1 VRVSENRFIRQP
13 TKRSLKTVIAA
24 LLLIGFVQFLAA
36 QTADDWQAQ
45 VRKDVENQH
54 VDAALAIVDQ
64 RLADAPEDLE
74 AHGWRG
80 RLLGW
85 KGRWSEGEAEYK
97 LVLEKVPDDIEI
109 LTGLSDVLL
118 WQKKYT
124 EALQT
129 LDRARK
135 ISPSDPEILSR
146 RARVLALL
154 GRTPEAR
161 SEYQQ
166 TLLFDTHNA
175 DARTG
180 LDALGENTKHE
191 LRVGEDVDLF
201 SYADASQTQGV
212 SLSSRWNPRWST
224 VFGVSTYQ
232 RFGQDA
238 VKFLASTGF
247 RFTARDS
254 FTIGSAVANS
264 QAVVPTNEAFFEYGH
279 GFRIENRW
287 VQGLESSYQQH
298 WFWYQGAHVL
308 TLNISQVVYFPH
320 EWTWSLNVTGAR
332 TGFLGTPVDW
342 TPSGWTKLG
351 FPLRRRV
358 TGNVFFGMGSE
369 NFAQIDQIGRF
380 SAHTFGGGLRYQ
392 FAARQDI
399 TGYAARQD
407 RTGGLIDTSF
417 GLSYGIR
424 F

>member
-1 VRVSENRFIRQP
+1 MRVSKNRFVRQP
-13 TKRSLKTVIAA
+13 LKRSLWTVIAA
-24 LLLIGFVQFLAA
+24 FLLIGFAQFLAA
-36 QTADDWQAQ
+36 QTTGDWQER
-45 VRKDVENQH
+45 VRKNVENQH
-54 VDAALAIVDQ
+54 IDDALGIVDE

-80 RLLGW
+80 RLLSW

-97 LVLEKVPDDIEI
+97 LVLDKVPNDSEI

-124 EALQT
+124 DALEA

-154 GRTPEAR
+154 GRTPVAR

-166 TLLFDTHNA
+166 TLLFDAQNA

-180 LDALGENTKHE
+180 LDSLSENPKHE

-201 SYADASQTQGV
+201 SYAGAGQTQGV
-212 SLSSRWNPRWST
+212 SLSSRWDQRWST
-224 VFGVSTYQ
+224 VFGVNIYQ

-238 VKFLASTGF
+238 VKFLASTAIHLTPQDW
-247 RFTARDS
+247 FTV
-254 FTIGSAVANS
+254 GSAIANS
-264 QAVVPTNEAFFEYGH
+264 QSVVPTNEAFFEYGH

-308 TLNISQVVYFPH
+308 TLNTSQIVYLPH
-320 EWTWSLNVTGAR
+320 GWTWSLNLTGAR
-332 TGFLGTPVDW
+332 TGFQGTP
-342 TPSGWTKLG
+342 
-351 FPLRRRV
+351 RRV
-358 TGNVFFGMGSE
+358 D
-369 NFAQIDQIGRF
+369 FA
-380 SAHTFGGGLRYQ
+380 LRLDKTWLP
-392 FAARQDI
+392 APKSRHRQPFLCR
-399 TGYAARQD
+399 G
-407 RTGGLIDTSF
+407 
-417 GLSYGIR
+417 
-424 F
+424 

>member
-1 VRVSENRFIRQP
+1 VRVSKNRFVRQP
-13 TKRSLKTVIAA
+13 LKRSLWTIIAA
-24 LLLIGFVQFLAA
+24 LLLISFVQLLEA
-36 QTADDWQAQ
+36 QTTDDWQAQ
-45 VRKDVENQH
+45 VRTNVENQH

-80 RLLGW
+80 RLLSW

-97 LVLEKVPDDIEI
+97 LVLDKVPNDSEI

-124 EALQT
+124 DALEA

-166 TLLFDTHNA
+166 TLLFDAQNA

-180 LDALGENTKHE
+180 LDSLSENPKHE
-191 LRVGEDVDLF
+191 LRVGDDVDLF
-201 SYADASQTQGV
+201 SYAGAGQTQGV
-212 SLSSRWNPRWST
+212 SLSSRWSPRWST

-238 VKFLASTGF
+238 VKFLATTAF
-247 RFTARDS
+247 RLTARDS
-254 FTIGSAVANS
+254 FTVGSAVANS
-264 QAVVPTNEAFFEYGH
+264 QSVVPTNEAFVEYGH

-308 TLNISQVVYFPH
+308 TLNTSQIVYLPH
-320 EWTWSLNVTGAR
+320 EWTWSLNLTGAR
-332 TGFLGTPVDW
+332 TGFQGTPVEW

-351 FPLRRRV
+351 FPLQRRV
-358 TGNVFFGMGSE
+358 TGNVFFGVGSE

-380 SAHTFGGGLRYQ
+380 SARTFGGGLRYQ

-399 TGYAARQD
+399 NGYVARQD

>member
-1 VRVSENRFIRQP
+1 VSENKFIRQP
-13 TKRSLKTVIAA
+13 TKRSLRTVIAA
-24 LLLIGFVQFLAA
+24 LLLGGFGHLLAA
-36 QTADDWQAQ
+36 QTTGDWQEQ

-80 RLLGW
+80 RLLSW

-97 LVLEKVPDDIEI
+97 LVLEKVPSDTEI
-109 LTGLSDVLL
+109 LAALSDVLL

-129 LDRARK
+129 LDQARS

-154 GRTPEAR
+154 GRASEAR

-180 LDALGENTKHE
+180 LDSLSENTKHG
-191 LRVGEDVDLF
+191 LRFGEDVDLF
-201 SYADASQTQGV
+201 SYAAAGQTQGI

-238 VKFLASTGF
+238 VKFLARTAF
-247 RFTARDS
+247 RLTTRDS
-254 FTIGSAVANS
+254 LTVGSAVANS
-264 QAVVPTNEAFFEYGH
+264 QSVVPTNEAFVEYGH

-287 VQGLESSYQQH
+287 VQGLESSYRQH

-308 TLNISQVVYFPH
+308 TLNTSQIVNLPH
-320 EWTWSLNVTGAR
+320 EWTWSLNLTGAR

-351 FPLRRRV
+351 FPLQRQV
-358 TGNVFFGMGSE
+358 TANVFFGMGSE

-380 SAHTFGGGLRYQ
+380 SAHTFGAGLRYQ
-392 FAARQDI
+392 FATRQDI
-399 TGYAARQD
+399 NGYVARQD
-407 RTGGLIDTSF
+407 RTAGLIDTSF

>member
-1 VRVSENRFIRQP
+1 VRASKNRFIRQP

-97 LVLEKVPDDIEI
+97 LVLDKVPNDTEI

-118 WQKKYT
+118 WQKKYA

-129 LDRARK
+129 LDQARN
-135 ISPSDPEILSR
+135 ISRSDPEILSR

-166 TLLFDTHNA
+166 TLLFDTHNV

-180 LDALGENTKHE
+180 LDSLSENTKHE

-201 SYADASQTQGV
+201 SYADAGQTQGV
-212 SLSSRWNPRWST
+212 SLSSRWNRRWST

-232 RFGQDA
+232 RFGQEA
-238 VKFLASTGF
+238 AKFLASTAF
-247 RFTARDS
+247 HFTVRDW
-254 FTIGSAVANS
+254 FTVGSAVASNQS
-264 QAVVPTNEAFFEYGH
+264 VVPTNEAFFEYGH
-279 GFRIENRW
+279 AFRIENRW
-287 VQGLESSYQQH
+287 VQGVESSYHQH

-308 TLNISQVVYFPH
+308 TLNTSQIVYLPH
-320 EWTWSLNVTGAR
+320 EWTWSLNLTGAR

-351 FPLRRRV
+351 FPLQRRV
-358 TGNVFFGMGSE
+358 TGNVFFGVGSD

-399 TGYAARQD
+399 NGYAARQD
-407 RTGGLIDTSF
+407 RTGGLVDTSF